1 MPDTNVTH
9 DELLREF
16 GGRDKNDLN
25 KILTNSQN
33 SQHDSENPISSR
45 SFSPYM
51 YYDDLKNYLRN
62 NINGFS
68 VLSLNIQNI
77 FSKFDTFYP
86 VIKKL
91 NEENLFLVPFVCKNV
106 GWMKVM

>member
-1 MPDTNVTH
+1 MPDTSVTH

-25 KILTNSQN
+25 KILTN

-68 VLSLNIQNI
+68 VLSLKIQNI
-77 FSKFDTFYP
+77 FSKFELM
-86 VIKKL
+86 KKTS
-91 NEENLFLVPFVCKNV
+91 FLVPFVCKNV